1 MPDPIGQIYFAK
13 GKGGVLEL
21 VVPKGTKL
29 VSLLK
34 AQEVLSR
41 EVLPHISPSGC
52 GPCLSGIPFLIRED
66 LEQVARVDL
75 ATGRI
80 AQGVGAAA
88 E

>member
-1 MPDPIGQIYFAK
+1 MSDPIGQIYFAK

-34 AQEVLSR
+34 AQEVLSTR
-41 EVLPHISPSGC
+41 HPHISPGGC
-52 GPCLSGIPFLIRED
+52 GPCLSGVPFVIRED

-75 ATGRI
+75 RTGKI
-80 AQGVGAAA
+80 AESPRPAG
-88 E
+88 